1 LLQAEVMELKANP
14 EKPAEGRVIEAKLD
28 SGRGPVA
35 TVLIL
40 DGTLKVHDAVVCG
53 MHYGRLRA
61 LVNDRGEAVTQ
72 AGPAMPVELVGLSGV
87 PNAGDELVA
96 LADEKDAKQVSEHR
110 MQKQRAK
117 ELAKTSRVSLESLFE
132 RLKQGEVKELN
143 LILKADVHGSIEA
156 LSEALTKLSNEE
168 VRINA
173 VHSATGTITES
184 DVSLATVSNAIII
197 GFNVRPNAKVQS
209 MATEEGV
216 DIRFY
221 NVIYD
226 AIKDVQDAILGM
238 MASRFV
244 EHVLGRA
251 EVRQVF
257 HIPRIGTIAGSYV
270 TDGKME
276 RSQKAR
282 LLRDGVVFY
291 EGRIGSLKRFKE
303 DAKEVVAGYECGLGI
318 DNYNDIKVGD
328 TVECYTI
335 EEVKPT
341 L

>member
-1 LLQAEVMELKANP
+1 MA
-14 EKPAEGRVIEAKLD
+14 
-28 SGRGPVA
+28 
-35 TVLIL
+35 
-40 DGTLKVHDAVVCG
+40 
-53 MHYGRLRA
+53 
-61 LVNDRGEAVTQ
+61 GE
-72 AGPAMPVELVGLSGV
+72 
-87 PNAGDELVA
+87 
-96 LADEKDAKQVSEHR
+96 
-110 MQKQRAK
+110 
-117 ELAKTSRVSLESLFE
+117 ES
-132 RLKQGEVKELN
+132 
-143 LILKADVHGSIEA
+143 
-156 LSEALTKLSNEE
+156 
-168 VRINA
+168 
-173 VHSATGTITES
+173 
-184 DVSLATVSNAIII
+184 
-197 GFNVRPNAKVQS
+197 
-209 MATEEGV
+209 V

-244 EHVLGRA
+244 QHVLGRA
-251 EVRQVF
+251 DVRQVF

-276 RSQKAR
+276 RGQKAR

-303 DAKEVVAGYECGLGI
+303 DAKEVVAGYECGIGI